1 MANFLD
7 SPLKEQMALL
17 EEKAFKSYLDGNY
30 EEYEKIFLEAWEL
43 LPEPK
48 GDWKESFSIVRDLIE
63 NYFLMGIPSK
73 AKRWSEIMFTC
84 NPKKNSYGERELYA
98 GMVAYELGDFEKA
111 REYFDIV
118 QKDSGGRLWK
128 RPNVMKYFKFYKE
141 KK

>member
-48 GDWKESFSIVRDLIE
+48 EDWKESFSIVRKLIE
-63 NYFLMGIPSK
+63 NYFLMGIPHK
-73 AKRWSEIMFTC
+73 AKKWSEIMFHCT
-84 NPKKNSYGERELYA
+84 PDVERYGERELYA
-98 GMVAYELGDFEKA
+98 GMVAYELGDLEKA
-111 REYFDIV
+111 RMYFDIV
-118 QKDSGGRLWK
+118 QKESGGRLWK
-128 RPNVMKYFKFYKE
+128 TEGVMKYFKFYKE